1 MPTSDVGAACA
12 RLVKIYPSATGETH
26 ALRGVEARFRAGR
39 VTAVI
44 GPSGS
49 GKSSLLAL
57 LALRERPSGGEV
69 WLLGRRA
76 DGLGVRGRR
85 ELVRRQVGWVPQRP
99 SHDLFPQ
106 LTAAE
111 QLEQAVRLRSTD
123 HSTDAGRD
131 LLERL
136 GLGHRASARPR
147 ADVRRGAA
155 ASGRRSRGRGRD
167 PAPSWSTSPRPSWT
181 TSRPSWC
188 SLSWPRCAGDEA
200 RPAWSPRHDQRV
212 VAAADTR
219 PRPAARGAVHRARH
233 GRLAEQ
239 PDRLQRP
246 GAAPPAALGMF
257 PDSRA
262 VVVVEEDLS
271 ACWPRSRTSERL
283 GTGRAAVR
291 GRTGLRPRLPSC
303 GRAARRRPGSVRR

>member
-1 MPTSDVGAACA
+1 MPTSEVGAACA

-26 ALRGVEARFRAGR
+26 ALRGVEAQFRAGR

-76 DGLGVRGRR
+76 DGLGVRQRR

-123 HSTDAGRD
+123 DVTEVDGG

-147 ADVRRGAA
+147 QMSGGEQQRLAVAA
-155 ASGRRSRGRGRD
+155 AVV
-167 PAPSWSTSPRPSWT
+167 ARPGVVLVDEPTAELDDESAE
-181 TSRPSWC
+181 
-188 SLSWPRCAGDEA
+188 LVLAELVRCAGDA
-200 RPAWSPRHDQRV
+200 ATVVVTTHDQRV
-212 VAAADTR
+212 VAAADTVLALR
-219 PRPAARGAVHRARH
+219 HGVLSTERGADGSLSSPIDSS
-233 GRLAEQ
+233 GRVQLPPTALA
-239 PDRLQRP
+239 
-246 GAAPPAALGMF
+246 MF

-262 VVVVEEDLS
+262 VVVVEED
-271 ACWPRSRTSERL
+271 
-283 GTGRAAVR
+283 
-291 GRTGLRPRLPSC
+291 
-303 GRAARRRPGSVRR
+303 SVRLLPPEPKR